1 MSDQSNSRISKDLET
16 RRLELQNE
24 LRQIEESLEQNFE
37 SFQEDVNDRMKP
49 TFWVKKYPLHTVG
62 LAVMLGFLVGSKDNA
77 NSIACTTVLAGIIA
91 SLKSVAA
98 RKIVEQVVKI
108 IETETVSSDNQ

>member
-1 MSDQSNSRISKDLET
+1 MSEQSNSRISKDLAA

-24 LRQIEESLEQNFE
+24 LRQIEDSLEQNFE

-49 TFWVKKYPLHTVG
+49 SFWVRKYPLHTVG
-62 LAVMLGFLVGSKDNA
+62 LAVMVGFLAGSKDKSSSVA
-77 NSIACTTVLAGIIA
+77 GTTVLAGVIA
-91 SLKSVAA
+91 ALKTVAA

-108 IETETVSSDNQ
+108 IETESDSTDNQ